1 MLWVDLEMTG
11 LDPQV
16 DKIIEVGA
24 IATDMDFKKVA
35 EYEASIKTDNWLM
48 RTRMIGEFWDK
59 NDATRQA
66 LIEKCTS
73 DEAKSSA
80 EVEQELVDFIKDN
93 FDLDQPIY
101 LAGNSVHQD
110 RKFIERYWPKLNDML
125 SYRMLDVSAW
135 KIVFEYHDVKFT
147 KPELHR
153 AMSDIE
159 GSINELKHY
168 LKKVNF
174 KKNDRTTAKKLDK

>member
-80 EVEQELVDFIKDN
+80 EVSRSWSI
-93 FDLDQPIY
+93 
-101 LAGNSVHQD
+101 
-110 RKFIERYWPKLNDML
+110 L
-125 SYRMLDVSAW
+125 SRIIL
-135 KIVFEYHDVKFT
+135 ILIG
-147 KPELHR
+147 P
-153 AMSDIE
+153 
-159 GSINELKHY
+159 SI
-168 LKKVNF
+168 
-174 KKNDRTTAKKLDK
+174 